1 MKKNTLPTNPCAN
14 CNSPLTLTP
23 AYCSNCGQKVAEQL
37 TVGVLFYNTISN
49 YFSFDARFFKSLL
62 PLLFKPGH
70 VAKAFVSG
78 KRMQYLHP
86 AQCYLFVSVVFF
98 FLFSFDVRQMD
109 RDMNRE
115 IKNNFDQLTLQ
126 KSNARRQVKQGATRR
141 TSATV
146 ENAPIHLGQDLSEQS
161 EWTSEQSSSTN
172 GLQINFDPRLMI
184 LDSLVAVNA
193 PLDDQLAALEIDQS
207 SPWIERIFAE
217 QYLKFHVNRGG
228 GILQS
233 FFDTIPIALF
243 FFLPVFS
250 LLLHWIYRKKSPFAH
265 HLVFGFYFFSFLFL
279 LLSIFLVWNRLFVI
293 NSMYS
298 KGVVAVLIFVYLWKS
313 SQRFYEETAKKSFIK
328 TIAVMGINTLFI
340 LPFAL
345 VVILVA
351 SFLFY

>member
-1 MKKNTLPTNPCAN
+1 
-14 CNSPLTLTP
+14 
-23 AYCSNCGQKVAEQL
+23 
-37 TVGVLFYNTISN
+37 
-49 YFSFDARFFKSLL
+49 
-62 PLLFKPGH
+62 
-70 VAKAFVSG
+70 
-78 KRMQYLHP
+78 
-86 AQCYLFVSVVFF
+86 
-98 FLFSFDVRQMD
+98 
-109 RDMNRE
+109 
-115 IKNNFDQLTLQ
+115 
-126 KSNARRQVKQGATRR
+126 
-141 TSATV
+141 
-146 ENAPIHLGQDLSEQS
+146 
-161 EWTSEQSSSTN
+161 
-172 GLQINFDPRLMI
+172 MI
-184 LDSLVAVNA
+184 LDSLVAINA

-207 SPWIERIFAE
+207 SPWIERIFAQ

-279 LLSIFLVWNRLFVI
+279 LLSIFLVWNRLFDI